1 MAESQPQRLQRLLAA
16 LDELVSLGL
25 ARLGED
31 DTPGTI
37 LALER
42 AGGLVGE
49 IASLAQS
56 LKNSATLPDELAAKA
71 SHVRSKLERLE
82 AGLATRRGAVKE
94 ELRNASNALATIRAS
109 RPAYGAYKFGRSSAS
124 APLHNL
130 DVKS

>member
-56 LKNSATLPDELAAKA
+56 LKSAGSLADELGAKA
-71 SHVRSKLERLE
+71 SHVCAKLQRLE
-82 AGLATRRGAVKE
+82 AGLATRRGAIKE
-94 ELRNASNALATIRAS
+94 ELRNASNALATIRSS
-109 RPAYGAYKFGRSSAS
+109 RPAYGAYKFGRESAS

-130 DVKS
+130 NVKT